1 MTKQFR
7 PLWFDPQYRARS
19 PELSEAIENFADHLS
34 DFELSEGLRQRARND
49 QARERFF
56 ASVEALACNL
66 MLLTLMD
73 DDVALAVPRAH
84 ASIWGKGRYSNP
96 VYGEH
101 FLSSTDVMASL
112 GVLRKVSTG
121 YRYSDKAKAPSLVL
135 PTERMA
141 EFLPVPGFSVNWLKR
156 LDEPEVLILKTGKD
170 ANDQSE
176 PIDYK
181 DSRRT
186 NLLRGQIRRLNRRL
200 GDANIEITEAGKAL
214 QLGTDGGLIVLHK
227 RSLRR
232 IFNNRSWQDGGRLA
246 GGFWMSMPRAERFER
261 IRLDGE
267 RIADVDYRQL
277 FPRLAYVRAQAEQP
291 DDDIYDVAGD
301 KTGRDGWKVLLNAM
315 LFADGRL
322 GNWPKGAREH
332 FPEGTK
338 LRDAIEMLERKHAP
352 IARLFGTGLGF
363 QLMKAES
370 DILIRVISHLFEQ
383 RIPALPLHDAVL
395 VARSHAKIA
404 QEAMQDEFTHRTGS
418 RCAIVSV
425 DFGPF

>member
-19 PELSEAIENFADHLS
+19 PELSKAIKDFAKHLS
-34 DFELSEGLRQRARND
+34 DFELSEGRRQRARKD
-49 QARERFF
+49 EAREKFF

-84 ASIWGKGRYSNP
+84 ATMWGGGRYSNP

-101 FLSSTDVMASL
+101 FLSSIDVMTSL

-121 YRYSDKAKAPSLVL
+121 YRYSEKAKAPSLVI
-135 PTERMA
+135 PTERLA
-141 EFLPVPGFSVNWLKR
+141 EFLPVPGFSGTSLKR
-156 LDEPEVLILKTGKD
+156 LDEPEVLVLKTGKD
-170 ANDQSE
+170 ANDHSE
-176 PIDYK
+176 PIDYR

-186 NLLRGQIRRLNRRL
+186 NLMRGQIRRLNGQLR
-200 GDANIEITEAGKAL
+200 DANIEITEVGKAL
-214 QLGTDGGLIVLHK
+214 QLGTDGGLVVLHR

-232 IFNNRSWQDGGRLA
+232 IFNNLSWQDGGRLA
-246 GGFWMSMPRAERFER
+246 GGFWMSMPRAERFDR

-291 DDDIYDVAGD
+291 DGDIYDVAGD
-301 KTGRDGWKVLLNAM
+301 KTGRDGWKVLLNAT
-315 LFADGRL
+315 LFADGSLR
-322 GNWPKGAREH
+322 NWPKGAREH
-332 FPEGTK
+332 FSEGTK
-338 LRDAIEMLERKHAP
+338 LRDAIEMLTQKHAP
-352 IARLFGTGLGF
+352 IAHLFGTGLGY

-370 DILIRVISHLFEQ
+370 DILISVVSHLFRQ
-383 RIPALPLHDAVL
+383 RITALPLHDAVL
-395 VARSHAKIA
+395 VARSHAETARK
-404 QEAMQDEFTHRTGS
+404 AMQDEFTLRTGS

-425 DFGPF
+425 DFGTI